1 MLMLN
6 FFENFWSKIYNVD
19 VAWYV
24 VAGSLILAI
33 LCMSK
38 MIKKKD
44 DKKPIKWGWFLFSLI
59 FIGIC
64 VAYSLLLVK

>member
-24 VAGSLILAI
+24 VVATLILAI
-33 LCMSK
+33 LCMTK
-38 MIKKKD
+38 MIRKKN
-44 DKKPIKWGWFLFSLI
+44 DKIQGFGKKRVVSIDNYYFL
-59 FIGIC
+59 
-64 VAYSLLLVK
+64 V